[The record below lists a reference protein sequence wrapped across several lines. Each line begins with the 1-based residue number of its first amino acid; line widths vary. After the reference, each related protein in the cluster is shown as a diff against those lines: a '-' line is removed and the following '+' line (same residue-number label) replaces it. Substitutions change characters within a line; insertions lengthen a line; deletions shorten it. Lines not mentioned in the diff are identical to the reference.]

1 MGNLKEKIKV
11 VGDEVCQDDP
21 QFRITPR
28 QQMAAACTGALITSL
43 IMTPLDVVKIRLQ
56 AQQKML
62 ATNKCFM
69 YCNGLMD
76 HICPCLNNGNSQ
88 TYWYRRPSHFNGT
101 LDALMKIT
109 RYEGVL
115 SLWSGLSPTLIL
127 AVPATVVYFVS
138 YEQLRTRLNDRFC
151 KGVKQPAWIPL
162 ASGCT
167 ARLWAATVVSPLEL
181 IRTKMQS
188 KKLSYFE
195 MHQAL
200 QSLLQY
206 HGWRGLWKGLGPTL
220 LRDVPFSGIYWVSY
234 EQIKA
239 FSSTSKVTFMYSFL
253 AGSIAG
259 SIASFV
265 TTPFD
270 VVKTFRQIELADE
283 IFTEPPSVHKNSTWS
298 VLRTIYSR
306 NGINGMFAGVVPRV
320 IKVAPACA
328 IMVSTFEHGKSFF
341 EQHNWT
347 EYTRLKNSE
356 ITNVPT

>member
-1 MGNLKEKIKV
+1 MGDFKEKIKV
-11 VGDEVCQDDP
+11 VDDELCQDDP
-21 QFRITPR
+21 QFRIKPT
-28 QQMAAACTGALITSL
+28 QQMAAACTGALTTSF

-62 ATNKCFM
+62 VANKCFM

-76 HICPCLNNGNSQ
+76 HYCPCLNNGNQ

-109 RYEGVL
+109 RYEGVS

-127 AVPATVVYFVS
+127 AVPATVVYFVT

-162 ASGCT
+162 AAGCT

-206 HGWRGLWKGLGPTL
+206 HGWRGLWKGVGPTL

-259 SIASFV
+259 SIAAFV

-283 IFTEPPSVHKNSTWS
+283 IFTESPSVDKKSTWS
-298 VLRTIYSR
+298 VLRSIYSK
-306 NGINGMFAGVVPRV
+306 NGTSGMFAGVVPRV

-328 IMVSTFEHGKSFF
+328 IMVSTFEYGKSFF

-347 EYTRLKNSE
+347 EYRRLKSAG
-356 ITNVPT
+356 ITNVST